1 MYVID
6 IDGAGKGTYQKVK
19 KLLKDHGVF
28 SPANCTYEAKQF
40 RFTAPLANG
49 SGRTSEEQ
57 LKLIKV
63 ELANQCTLSVS
74 VTSDAEPEP
83 EAEPLRGEIDKI
95 NKNLGQAVKLFS
107 SLQRQVDALKEPKG
121 DEVTSPEDLL
131 ELIEDLTESVGD
143 LASQIE
149 SQERGV
155 TAMMNAM
162 TVILT
167 DLGVALDDSASPQG
181 KKAAKERF
189 FHVLRVMQLQMHQ
202 AQQAA
207 DESEEEADEN

>member
-1 MYVID
+1 MMI
-6 IDGAGKGTYQKVK
+6 KHKKVK

-28 SPANCTYEAKQF
+28 SPANCTYEDKRF
-40 RFTAPLANG
+40 SFTAPLANG

-63 ELANQCTLSVS
+63 ELANQCTLSVL
-74 VTSDAEPEP
+74 VTSDPEPEP
-83 EAEPLRGEIDKI
+83 ESAAVPARVPEERPHPAAERIARTQAAIRKLTEDFDS
-95 NKNLGQAVKLFS
+95 NLAV
-107 SLQRQVDALKEPKG
+107 V
-121 DEVTSPEDLL
+121 
-131 ELIEDLTESVGD
+131 EDLTETVQSLTEGVDD
-143 LASQIE
+143 LSAYIE

-181 KKAAKERF
+181 KKAAKQRF

-207 DESEEEADEN
+207 DESDEEADEN